1 MKLSISSPLFALVL
15 VLPTAAPLLAGEVPP
30 AALGARASTGII
42 PAAFGDG
49 PSTGAHHGKRN
60 HSSATSNSVAP
71 SHADLHGATR
81 ESADKAYRKQY
92 GF

>member
-1 MKLSISSPLFALVL
+1 MKLSISSLIIALVSIPLTALPL
-15 VLPTAAPLLAGEVPP
+15 VAGEGPP
-30 AALGARASTGII
+30 AAFGGGAGAAIV

-60 HSSATSNSVAP
+60 HAGATSKAVEP
-71 SHADLHGATR
+71 SHADLNGATR